1 MPDNQEVTDKAISEL
16 AVDLASTVK
25 SIETSIVTTQ
35 DHYGQYLAILSM
47 YREKSLSTVMVIA
60 KALISGLVASV
71 GWMKSLKN
79 EMFLRQP
86 RLIIIIQKIYYYE

>member
-35 DHYGQYLAILSM
+35 DHYGQYLAIL
-47 YREKSLSTVMVIA
+47 YTDK
-60 KALISGLVASV
+60 
-71 GWMKSLKN
+71 
-79 EMFLRQP
+79 
-86 RLIIIIQKIYYYE
+86 

>member
-1 MPDNQEVTDKAISEL
+1 MPENQEVTDKAISEL

-47 YREKSLSTVMVIA
+47 YREKSLSTVMIIA
-60 KALISGLVASV
+60 MALIKAGANEEGVHSAL
-71 GWMKSLKN
+71 SLLGINRVQEDDDEK
-79 EMFLRQP
+79 E
-86 RLIIIIQKIYYYE
+86 I